1 MNKWKNTLRI
11 TKNNNI
17 TIIIYVNIQC
27 WRDNHHCHVGLTV
40 VLSYII
46 IKGYKHL
53 RIHMYM
59 GICGCYIHIH
69 RKAHAFFT
77 FHLRKRQQQSKCTFV
92 NFF

>member
-1 MNKWKNTLRI
+1 MNKWKNTLSI

-46 IKGYKHL
+46 IKGN
-53 RIHMYM
+53 IHTYTHSHVHM
-59 GICGCYIHIH
+59 
-69 RKAHAFFT
+69 
-77 FHLRKRQQQSKCTFV
+77 
-92 NFF
+92 